1 MSKVLITG
9 GAGFIGSH
17 TFVELVNAGHEPII
31 IDNFDNSEKFILDRL
46 EELTGKKIIW
56 YEQDYQNTQKLKEI
70 IENEEI
76 ESIIHFA
83 AYKQVAESVKNPLK
97 YYDNNVAGFVS
108 LMQTLHDI
116 NRPIR
121 VVFSSSCT
129 VYGDPKKLPVTEETV
144 VKPVVPYGKS
154 KMMCELVLED
164 IINSG
169 EQLSGIS
176 LRYFNPIGAHP
187 SGRIGEL
194 PKGPPANLVPFVTQ
208 TAAGLREK
216 LTIYGDDYPTPDG
229 SCIRDYIHVVDLAKA
244 HVKALDYLHTQPIKT
259 YDFVNIGIGK
269 GASVLEIVKSFEQEN
284 NIKLN
289 YEIGPR
295 RLGDIGDIYA
305 VVEKANE
312 LLGWK
317 AEKTV
322 ADALKDA
329 WKWQQTLPTSQP

>member
-17 TFVELVNAGHEPII
+17 TFVELVNAGHEPVI
-31 IDNFDNSEKFILDRL
+31 IDNFDNSEKFVLDRL
-46 EELTGKKIIW
+46 EELTGKKVIC
-56 YEQDYQNTQKLKEI
+56 YEQDYQDSEKLKEV
-70 IENEEI
+70 IEKEEV

-83 AYKQVAESVKNPLK
+83 AYKRVEESVKNPLK

-108 LMQTLHDI
+108 LLQTIQSID
-116 NRPIR
+116 RSIR
-121 VVFSSSCT
+121 LVFSSSCT
-129 VYGDPKKLPVTEETV
+129 VYGDPEKLPVTEETI

-154 KMMCELVLED
+154 KMMCELILED
-164 IINSG
+164 IVRSS
-169 EQLSGIS
+169 EKLSGIS

-216 LTIYGDDYPTPDG
+216 LIIYGDDYPTPDG

-244 HVKALDYLHTQPIKT
+244 HVKALDYLNTQPLKT

-284 NIKLN
+284 GVKLN

-305 VVEKANE
+305 VVEKANQ

-317 AEKTV
+317 ADKTV

-329 WKWQQTLPTSQP
+329 WKWQQTLPTNK